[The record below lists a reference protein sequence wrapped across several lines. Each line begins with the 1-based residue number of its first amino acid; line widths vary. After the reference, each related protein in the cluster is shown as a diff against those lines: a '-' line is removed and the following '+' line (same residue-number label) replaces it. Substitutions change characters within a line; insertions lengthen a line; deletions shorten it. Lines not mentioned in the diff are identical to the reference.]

1 MEKIK
6 FELLNC
12 YGIKKLDYEFN
23 FTSNNAYIVYAPNG
37 TMKTSFTKTIKDIKL
52 GDESRDRVYPN
63 REYKRSV
70 LIDGNELKG
79 EEVVVFESL
88 DENFESDKI
97 SNLIVNEK
105 LKKKYDE
112 INSEIDKNKK
122 ELLKLLEKKSGI
134 TIRSGLEDTIIKD
147 FNNISIFECLIK
159 ANKVDI
165 NRDIE
170 LIKYKEV
177 INDKIQKFI
186 SDTEVRQLLEEYIQK
201 YDELLSKST
210 FFKKGIFNH
219 NNASDVASSLKK
231 NKYFNASYKLIV
243 DDNIIINTD
252 KELLDLI
259 SKEKN
264 KILNDDDLVN
274 KFNKI
279 DALISKNEDLKSF
292 RTILE
297 NNKWLINEI
306 NNYNLFKIKIWSAY
320 IKFDNNI
327 QELFTSLISK
337 YEVAKLEISKIVNEA
352 KKESETWKKV
362 VEIYNSR
369 FDVPFIVSI
378 ENQEDVLLKEE
389 KPTLIFK
396 YIDGTEESK
405 INRNDL
411 LEVLSKGEQ
420 RALYIL
426 NIIFEIEALKNEGKN
441 KLIIFDDI
449 ADSFDY
455 KNKYAIIE
463 YLKDI
468 KDESIFKMIILTHN
482 FDFYRT
488 VSSRIEVNNLMTIK
502 DDEKISIVTGEYTK
516 DVFKFWK
523 SKINKDKRIFISSIP
538 FVRNICDY
546 IDEKELSKKL
556 TFVLHIK
563 VDTFNIRVSDIA
575 SVFNSVW
582 TRNTVIK
589 FNDCSI
595 GELILKEADSIVTE
609 REESLKLENK
619 IVLAIAIRLLAEMY
633 MIKLIDDRSFI
644 EAITKDQ
651 TKRLFDRFK
660 RDFSH
665 MTDEAKILS
674 QVNLMT
680 AENIHVNA
688 FMYEPLLDISNSHLK
703 KLYDK
708 VKNLNEDIASREIA
722 ATIKNNNIK

>member
-1 MEKIK
+1 MKKIK
-6 FELLNC
+6 VELLNC
-12 YGIKKLDYEFN
+12 YGIKKLNYEFDFN
-23 FTSNNAYIVYAPNG
+23 TNNACIIYAPNG

-52 GDESRDRVYPN
+52 GNESKDRIYQD

-70 LIDGNELKG
+70 IRDGENIKTNEI
-79 EEVVVFESL
+79 VVFESL

-97 SNLIVNEK
+97 SNLIVNAE

-112 INSEIDKNKK
+112 INNEIDKSKK

-134 TIRSGLEDTIIKD
+134 TMRSGLEDTINKD
-147 FNNISIFECLIK
+147 FNNRNIFEALID
-159 ANKVDI
+159 ANKIDV

-170 LIKYKEV
+170 LIKYKDV
-177 INDKIQKFI
+177 INDKIEKFI
-186 SDTEVRQLLEEYIQK
+186 SDTEVRKLLKEYIEK

-219 NNASDVASSLKK
+219 NNAADIAISLKK
-231 NKYFNASYKLIV
+231 NKYFNANYKLVV
-243 DDNIIINTD
+243 DDNVIINTD
-252 KELLDLI
+252 KELIDLI
-259 SKEKN
+259 SNEKN
-264 KILNDDDLVN
+264 KILNDSDLVN

-279 DALISKNEDLKSF
+279 DVLISKNEDLKNF

-297 NNKWLINEI
+297 NNKWIINEI
-306 NNYNLFKIKIWSAY
+306 NNYKLFKTKIWSAY
-320 IKFDNNI
+320 IKFDDNI
-327 QELFTSLISK
+327 HKLFTHLISK
-337 YEVAKLEISKIVNEA
+337 YEVAEIEISKIIKEA
-352 KKESETWKKV
+352 KRESETWKKV
-362 VEIYNSR
+362 VDIYNSR

-389 KPTLIFK
+389 KPSLVFK
-396 YIDGTEESK
+396 YIDGNDENK
-405 INRNDL
+405 INRNEL

-468 KDESIFKMIILTHN
+468 KDESIFNMIILTHN

-488 VSSRIEVNNLMTIK
+488 VSSRIDVINLMTIK
-502 DDEKISIVTGEYTK
+502 SKEKLEIVKGQYTK

-523 SKINKDKRIFISSIP
+523 KIVHKDKKIFISSIP

-546 IDEKELSKKL
+546 IDREEESEKL
-556 TFVLHIK
+556 TSVLHVK
-563 VDTFNIRVSDIA
+563 KDTFNIMVSDIMA
-575 SVFNSVW
+575 ILNLVW
-582 TRNTVIK
+582 IKDRIIK
-589 FNDCSI
+589 FSDCKI
-595 GELILKEADSIVTE
+595 VDLIFEEANNIKLDVKESVN
-609 REESLKLENK
+609 LENK
-619 IVLAIAIRLLAEMY
+619 IVLSIAIRLLAERY
-633 MIKLIDDRSFI
+633 MIELIDDDEFVNKI
-644 EAITKDQ
+644 NENQ
-651 TKRLFDRFK
+651 TKILFDRFK
-660 RDFSH
+660 NDFYY
-665 MTDEAKILS
+665 MKDEIKILS

-688 FMYEPLLDISNSHLK
+688 FMYEPLLDISNGHLK
-703 KLYDK
+703 RLYEN
-708 VKNLNEDIASREIA
+708 VRCLNNNIAKEQIA
-722 ATIKNNNIK
+722 ATK